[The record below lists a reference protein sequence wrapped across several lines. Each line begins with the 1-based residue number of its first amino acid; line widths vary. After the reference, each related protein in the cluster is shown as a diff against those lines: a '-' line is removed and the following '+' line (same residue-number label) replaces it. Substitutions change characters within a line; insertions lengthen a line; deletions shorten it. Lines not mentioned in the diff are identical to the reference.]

1 MGVWSYDFVEAQT
14 HDGRKLRLMT
24 LIDEFTRSPPFG
36 ASANLTMP
44 CHTGAAV
51 RARHTSFACGHA
63 QNLASCTA
71 SSATQCR
78 SNPVSG
84 RCLSKTG
91 IFQIS
96 AGDFRQFRSV
106 IVEIG
111 SLETPHQFEKVRHW
125 RAFFRYIRGQYPVAG
140 LPC

>member
-63 QNLASCTA
+63 ENLASCTA

-84 RCLSKTG
+84 RCLPKTG
-91 IFQIS
+91 IFKIFS
-96 AGDFRQFRSV
+96 DEA
-106 IVEIG
+106 
-111 SLETPHQFEKVRHW
+111 
-125 RAFFRYIRGQYPVAG
+125 IRGVNIAG
-140 LPC
+140 RMTECEPTSAWSPAMSVCWSSGVVNGAY